1 VRTVERERG
10 RTFFCA
16 RESRTGGAALRG
28 DARRLSLWLEEIMRL
43 DAELLETAHIVP
55 NTLVDRGSNVRP
67 PSPEEGLRLMQA
79 FLRVK
84 RSDLRAQIINF
95 VAEILK
101 VQDEG

>member
-1 VRTVERERG
+1 ME
-10 RTFFCA
+10 
-16 RESRTGGAALRG
+16 
-28 DARRLSLWLEEIMRL
+28 L
-43 DAELLETAHIVP
+43 DAELLETADAVP
-55 NTLVDRGSNVRP
+55 NAPVDRGPKFRP

-79 FLRVK
+79 FLRIK